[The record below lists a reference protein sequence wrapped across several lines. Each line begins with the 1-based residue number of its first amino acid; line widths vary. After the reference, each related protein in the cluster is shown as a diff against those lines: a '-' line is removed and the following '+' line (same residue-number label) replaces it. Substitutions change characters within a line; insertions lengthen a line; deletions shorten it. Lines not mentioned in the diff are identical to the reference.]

1 MNYIMINDEYDFQL
15 IQVIKKQEQQKIDNR
30 NRWKDPTPEML
41 ESKEFNA
48 IWDCIKSWDI
58 NIPGVYEGYMSA
70 TGNHVKMILDILNK
84 IK

>member
-1 MNYIMINDEYDFQL
+1 
-15 IQVIKKQEQQKIDNR
+15 
-30 NRWKDPTPEML
+30 ML